1 LEFYELVIGHWSLVV
16 IWWSFIA
23 SGCAKLETGTG
34 TENLLAARNRIN
46 QNFSTFAVAIFAQK
60 CNFVTKFKIMIQ
72 RIQTLYILIA
82 ASLIGL
88 LFTLPFAEIAANNKF
103 YLFNIQGIVHNGE
116 VVENGLPILLF
127 VAIILIVHIAAIFMY
142 KKRVRQMRLLVFAI
156 LLMLGLFGMFYFFTF
171 YSFKGFEVSFKIAVV
186 FPLIAIIL
194 DYLAIRNIGK
204 DEALIRSIDR
214 IR

>member
-1 LEFYELVIGHWSLVV
+1 VAL
-16 IWWSFIA
+16 
-23 SGCAKLETGTG
+23 
-34 TENLLAARNRIN
+34 N
-46 QNFSTFAVAIFAQK
+46 QNISPFTIATFAQK
-60 CNFVTKFKIMIQ
+60 CNFVTKFNIMIQ
-72 RIQTLYILIA
+72 RIQTVYILIA
-82 ASLIGL
+82 SIVIGL
-88 LFTLPFAEIAANNKF
+88 LFALPFAEIAANDKF
-103 YLFNIQGIVHNGE
+103 YLFNIQGILYDGE
-116 VVENGLPILLF
+116 VVENGLPIMLF
-127 VAIILIVHIAAIFMY
+127 VGIILIIHIAAIFMY
-142 KKRVRQMRLLVFAI
+142 KKRIRQMRLLVFAI

>member
-1 LEFYELVIGHWSLVV
+1 
-16 IWWSFIA
+16 
-23 SGCAKLETGTG
+23 
-34 TENLLAARNRIN
+34 
-46 QNFSTFAVAIFAQK
+46 
-60 CNFVTKFKIMIQ
+60 MIQ
-72 RIQTLYILIA
+72 RIQTLYILF
-82 ASLIGL
+82 ASILIGL
-88 LFTLPFAEIAANNKF
+88 LFALPFAEIAANDKF
-103 YLFNIQGIVHNGE
+103 YLFNIQGIMHDGV
-116 VVENGLPILLF
+116 VVESGLPILLF
-127 VAIILIVHIAAIFMY
+127 VGIILIIHLVAIFLF
-142 KKRVRQMRLLVFAI
+142 KKRIRQMRLLVFAI